1 MESCCAVPEDM
12 SEFCNNNNI
21 KIKTHKDDEIPI
33 NQAKLD
39 KILKE
44 NESDRVNPNGTMIKP
59 VWVLMY
65 QLMDSGR
72 GVILEKRILVG
83 LEQISVE

>member
-12 SEFCNNNNI
+12 TRFCNEHNI

-39 KILKE
+39 AILA
-44 NESDRVNPNGTMIKP
+44 DADPVNPSGTKIKP
-59 VWVLMY
+59 AWVLMY

-83 LEQISVE
+83 LDQVPC

>member
-1 MESCCAVPEDM
+1 M
-12 SEFCNNNNI
+12 SQFCKENGI

-39 KILKE
+39 AILE
-44 NESDRVNPNGTMIKP
+44 NNPPDDPVTQDGTKIKP

-65 QLMDSGR
+65 TLMDSGR

-83 LEQISVE
+83 LEQVAEM